1 MPIIGQYTI
10 SDVAKIS
17 SLLHERYGRIV
28 RFSGLIGRPDLLFI
42 YDADEI
48 EKVSTTGL
56 GTCRN
61 SFMGRQH
68 ARLGT
73 HGAQQSIKAK
83 YKLLLTLA
91 QIVGKLLQGLYT
103 TATTNCSIRIYSATA
118 AREPPPSGHRCRVWS
133 STKVLCARISLANW
147 EALWACK

>member
-48 EKVSTTGL
+48 EKVSTTRL

-61 SFMGRQH
+61 SFMRRQH

-73 HGAQQSIKAK
+73 HGAQQSIKSQVQVAANSGANCWQIASRSLHDCN
-83 YKLLLTLA
+83 YKLLYPYLQCYRSEGATPFRPSMPSLVKYKSVVRKDFFGELGGV
-91 QIVGKLLQGLYT
+91 VG
-103 TATTNCSIRIYSATA
+103 
-118 AREPPPSGHRCRVWS
+118 V
-133 STKVLCARISLANW
+133 
-147 EALWACK
+147 

>member
-48 EKVSTTGL
+48 EKVSRLCTVNLPIGDKSTKWNL
-56 GTCRN
+56 LKTCNTLDCTR
-61 SFMGRQH
+61 R
-68 ARLGT
+68 
-73 HGAQQSIKAK
+73 QQSIAIK
-83 YKLLLTLA
+83 YNNYL
-91 QIVGKLLQGLYT
+91 
-103 TATTNCSIRIYSATA
+103 
-118 AREPPPSGHRCRVWS
+118 CR
-133 STKVLCARISLANW
+133 
-147 EALWACK
+147 

>member
-48 EKVSTTGL
+48 EKVSSMPQAGH
-56 GTCRN
+56 
-61 SFMGRQH
+61 MPEH
-68 ARLGT
+68 
-73 HGAQQSIKAK
+73 
-83 YKLLLTLA
+83 
-91 QIVGKLLQGLYT
+91 LYEA
-103 TATTNCSIRIYSATA
+103 ATRIAEHVAS
-118 AREPPPSGHRCRVWS
+118 
-133 STKVLCARISLANW
+133 
-147 EALWACK
+147 